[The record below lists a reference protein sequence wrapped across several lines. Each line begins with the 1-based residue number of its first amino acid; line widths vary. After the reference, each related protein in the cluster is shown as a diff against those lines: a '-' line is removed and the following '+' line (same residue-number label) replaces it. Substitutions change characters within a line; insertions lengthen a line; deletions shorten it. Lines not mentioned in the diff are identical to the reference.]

1 MAADLD
7 EDHCFKLFDEWL
19 ALEQWERDA
28 QPDEDP
34 ARGGA
39 LEDCEYWRHKAFAA
53 LSYVVPLIRAHIA
66 DEIQAIPRRTD
77 FQLGTRDAHNAALA
91 MAARVARGGS
101 DA

>member
-66 DEIQAIPRRTD
+66 DEIVVKLVRSHGFTD
-77 FQLGTRDAHNAALA
+77 DLYMQGLKDAVHI
-91 MAARVARGGS
+91 ARGGS